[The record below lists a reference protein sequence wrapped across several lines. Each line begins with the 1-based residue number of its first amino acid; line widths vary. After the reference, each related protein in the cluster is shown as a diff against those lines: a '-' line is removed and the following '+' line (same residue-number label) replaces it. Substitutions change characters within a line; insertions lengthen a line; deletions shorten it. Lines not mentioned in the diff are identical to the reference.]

1 MKKQLTEDEA
11 KGMTVN
17 ERLFAADLF
26 DDFDKAVAERNITAL
41 ERILGSLYLGS
52 ENVKAIIKQVLK

>member
-1 MKKQLTEDEA
+1 MNKHLAEDEA

-17 ERLFAADLF
+17 ERLYVAGLF
-26 DDFDKAVAERNITAL
+26 DEFDKAVAQRDVAEL

-52 ENVKAIIKQVLK
+52 ENIKAIIKQVLK